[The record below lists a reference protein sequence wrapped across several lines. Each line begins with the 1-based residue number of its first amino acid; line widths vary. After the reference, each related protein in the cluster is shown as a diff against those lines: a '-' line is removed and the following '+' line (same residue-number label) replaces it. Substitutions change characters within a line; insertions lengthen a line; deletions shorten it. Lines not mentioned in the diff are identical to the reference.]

1 MYTCSLCSSAYVA
14 LQICSWLH
22 GCCTSTETNCWV
34 SFCNHSKVYYH
45 YACRLTLIEQCQ
57 MERNRSKVHYCYTCR
72 PASIQHNVKCNSQLI
87 MSASRKQLASNLYKT
102 YDLELTVRRR
112 HTKNTASATTQRRH
126 LSCIIGRGIATH
138 GNTFT
143 TLQIYFTNAINHYS
157 NVVRLH
163 PPFLGLVFATTPSTI
178 QSEFWYCYDARSLK
192 QI

>member
-87 MSASRKQLASNLYKT
+87 MSAARKQLASNLYKT
-102 YDLELTVRRR
+102 YDLELTEKTTYKEHSISNNAKTTSVMYHRPR
-112 HTKNTASATTQRRH
+112 HRH
-126 LSCIIGRGIATH
+126 SWQH
-138 GNTFT
+138 
-143 TLQIYFTNAINHYS
+143 IYNITDLLYKRN
-157 NVVRLH
+157 
-163 PPFLGLVFATTPSTI
+163 
-178 QSEFWYCYDARSLK
+178 
-192 QI
+192 